1 MGKLDGE
8 RRQKS
13 KAGWLML
20 GTITTSI
27 VGWLVGDERQWESW
41 MVIEGK
47 GGDGGEAA
55 KHDHFTENCSRQ
67 LGFNSTVVFT

>member
-27 VGWLVGDERQWESW
+27 VGWLVGDER
-41 MVIEGK
+41 
-47 GGDGGEAA
+47 
-55 KHDHFTENCSRQ
+55 
-67 LGFNSTVVFT
+67 